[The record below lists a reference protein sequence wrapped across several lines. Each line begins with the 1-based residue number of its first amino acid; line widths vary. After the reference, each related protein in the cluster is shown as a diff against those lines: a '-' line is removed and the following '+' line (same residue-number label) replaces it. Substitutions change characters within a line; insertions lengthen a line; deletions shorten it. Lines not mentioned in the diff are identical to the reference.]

1 MGWIDDYET
10 LLSRAGLDSTNL
22 VYLKSKVKVLMP
34 KFIDHNQKI
43 VNDYI
48 VSCYE
53 EDKKKYTRDFY
64 EEVIRDSLDLVSFFP
79 SDIFR
84 FINQEAELIKDQ
96 LKGEIFVEFVR
107 VMLA

>member
-1 MGWIDDYET
+1 
-10 LLSRAGLDSTNL
+10 
-22 VYLKSKVKVLMP
+22 MP
-34 KFIDHNQKI
+34 TFIDHNQKI

-53 EDKKKYTRDFY
+53 EDKKNYTREFY

-84 FINQEAELIKDQ
+84 FVNQEAELIKDQ

-107 VMLA
+107 CITETLNLFQKDMVEEVVQE